1 MSQGGDIYKTL
12 NESLLELSQDLPY
25 MWNLKRN
32 DTNELTK
39 QRLTD
44 LENELIVARGKDGE
58 KGQLEGLG

>member
-39 QRLTD
+39 TETDSLT
-44 LENELIVARGKDGE
+44 
-58 KGQLEGLG
+58 

>member
-44 LENELIVARGKDGE
+44 LGNGLIVAR
-58 KGQLEGLG
+58 